1 MRHEAWGKGRF
12 VIAALCVAASAF
24 SCQQKIK
31 HPPRLAAVEPKVR
44 ATIVTIRTTVQPAN
58 RSFVHS
64 LVIANNRA
72 RSGDEVDAWRL
83 FDLKNQ
89 TVTYVDDVAKTYRSV
104 PLATIISQRR
114 EAIAQ
119 PLQEQIPAAQF
130 AVTGA
135 KRVVD
140 GIETSQSVIRA
151 GSYVREL
158 WIGSHPQIPPGLFAM
173 MMASAPASSPIAPM
187 MRQVDAALI
196 EVRGFPL
203 VDRSEL
209 PMGDKTL
216 VVEHSVIKFDQRDIP
231 QSWLNVPGSY
241 KGLPQTTEPGARPPS
256 SSSPRRDQTT
266 PATESRSSATTR
278 TVP

>member
-1 MRHEAWGKGRF
+1 MTCLLL
-12 VIAALCVAASAF
+12 AALAF
-24 SCQQKIK
+24 SCQQKIR

-44 ATIVTIRTTVQPAN
+44 ATIVTIRTTVSPAN

-64 LVIANNRA
+64 LVIAGDRA
-72 RSGDEVDAWRL
+72 RSGDEVDSWRL

-89 TVTYVDDVAKTYRSV
+89 TVTYVNDVTKTYRSV
-104 PLATIISQRR
+104 PFATIVKQRR
-114 EAIAQ
+114 DAMAQ

-130 AVTGA
+130 AITGA

-151 GSYVREL
+151 GGYVREL
-158 WIGSHPQIPPGLFAM
+158 WIGAHPQIPAGLFAM
-173 MMASAPASSPIAPM
+173 MMASAPLSSPVAPM
-187 MRQVDAALI
+187 MKQADAALI

-216 VVEHSVIKFDQRDIP
+216 VVEHSVVKFDQRDIP
-231 QSWLNVPGSY
+231 QSWLNVPNSY
-241 KGLPQTTEPGARPPS
+241 EGLPQTTEPGARPPS
-256 SSSPRRDQTT
+256 ASSPRRDQTT